1 MVTDLAQQGD
11 PLCVDLLH
19 DLGTWIG
26 EGCASLAA
34 VLDPTVIVIGGGV
47 GAAGDLV
54 LGPVRAAFEEH
65 LPARFHRRVAEVR
78 LATLGNEAGIVG
90 AADLGR
96 AASDRTTS
104 TSAPADRT
112 GD

>member
-1 MVTDLAQQGD
+1 M
-11 PLCVDLLH
+11 LH
-19 DLGTWIG
+19 DPRDLKDERHAAEEDGLQDMNDG
-26 EGCASLAA
+26 EFEDGYQDG
-34 VLDPTVIVIGGGV
+34 LDHLEDFGYLDEDPIQFE
-47 GAAGDLV
+47 D
-54 LGPVRAAFEEH
+54 PEENEDRAKDR
-65 LPARFHRRVAEVR
+65 ARIAE
-78 LATLGNEAGIVG
+78 LMAGIVG